1 MWQKSRKLNNTL
13 AIALLKS
20 VSSHILMNLKLMPAI
35 ISKVYTYFYYRI
47 KFSIILIHVCT
58 CNYNNFVHAAMFSPV
73 VGNVVRL
80 SIRAIGLHG
89 IARMNAFDLQH
100 SDSDIAEEIMTL
112 ISSGCQLS
120 GFVLVK
126 LTIGKKLCMMHADI
140 IVIRIQSD
148 TGNKVYLSIDE
159 EFQAESVSL
168 ANLRFKVQ
176 GTILYFVQIT

>member
-1 MWQKSRKLNNTL
+1 
-13 AIALLKS
+13 
-20 VSSHILMNLKLMPAI
+20 MNLKLMPAI

-112 ISSGCQLS
+112 ISSGCQLLLKRS
-120 GFVLVK
+120 
-126 LTIGKKLCMMHADI
+126 
-140 IVIRIQSD
+140 
-148 TGNKVYLSIDE
+148 
-159 EFQAESVSL
+159 
-168 ANLRFKVQ
+168 
-176 GTILYFVQIT
+176 